1 VTDPRATVVPYD
13 PGWPAVFAT
22 LCALLA
28 PALEGLDVRLEHV
41 GSTAVPGLAAKPIID
56 LDIVVASPGL
66 VPAVVDR
73 LAGLGYEHRGDL
85 GIAGREAFR
94 QPEDLPDHHLY
105 VVVDGSSPY
114 LDHVDLRDY
123 LRSHPAEAERYARRK
138 HEVAHLLT
146 VDREAYVAA
155 KADLVRE
162 LLIKARA

>member
-1 VTDPRATVVPYD
+1 
-13 PGWPAVFAT
+13 
-22 LCALLA
+22 
-28 PALEGLDVRLEHV
+28 
-41 GSTAVPGLAAKPIID
+41 
-56 LDIVVASPGL
+56 VVASPGL